1 MDLGVLPF
9 CSNQED
15 EKMSA
20 KHMIQLTLIFAVV
33 FACLAFPRSAS
44 AGSGYCGSTYVVQPG
59 DWLSK
64 IAGRCGVTLSA
75 LYAANP
81 WVAYY
86 YYIYPGQVLVIPGGY
101 DGGGPGG
108 WHGGGYC
115 PCGPTYSDY
124 YGNYYVVC
132 RGDTLSGIA
141 RYYGESLWYMQWH
154 NGIANPNL
162 IYAGQFI
169 YP

>member
-1 MDLGVLPF
+1 MEFEIQPF
-9 CSNQED
+9 FHNKED

-20 KHMIQLTLIFAVV
+20 KRMIQLTLILVVLFSSLAVTHSV
-33 FACLAFPRSAS
+33 S
-44 AGSGYCGSTYVVQPG
+44 AGGYCGSTYVVQSG

-64 IAGRCGVTLSA
+64 IARRCGVTLSA

-81 WVAYY
+81 WVG

-101 DGGGPGG
+101 DYG
-108 WHGGGYC
+108 HYY
-115 PCGPTYSDY
+115 CGPTYSEY
-124 YGNYYVVC
+124 YGYYYVVC

-141 RYYGESLWYMQWH
+141 RYYGENMAYLQWH
-154 NGIANPNL
+154 NSIANPNL

-169 YP
+169 WP

>member
-1 MDLGVLPF
+1 
-9 CSNQED
+9 
-15 EKMSA
+15 MSA
-20 KHMIQLTLIFAVV
+20 KRMIQLTLILVVLFSSLAVT
-33 FACLAFPRSAS
+33 RSVS
-44 AGSGYCGSTYVVQPG
+44 AGAYCGSTYVVQPG

-64 IAGRCGVTLSA
+64 IARRCGVTLSE

-81 WVAYY
+81 WVG

-101 DGGGPGG
+101 DY
-108 WHGGGYC
+108 GYYY
-115 PCGPTYSDY
+115 CGPTYSEY
-124 YGNYYVVC
+124 YGYYYVVC

-141 RYYGESLWYMQWH
+141 RYYGENLAYLAWH

-169 YP
+169 WP

>member
-1 MDLGVLPF
+1 MF
-9 CSNQED
+9 
-15 EKMSA
+15 A
-20 KHMIQLTLIFAVV
+20 KRTIQLTVIFIML
-33 FACLAFPRSAS
+33 FASFAFTSRASAS
-44 AGSGYCGSTYVVQPG
+44 AYCSSTYVVKPG

-64 IAGRCGVTLSA
+64 IARNCGVTLSQ

-81 WVAYY
+81 GVG
-86 YYIYPGQVLVIPGGY
+86 YYIYPGQVLNIPGGY
-101 DGGGPGG
+101 YDPGYY
-108 WHGGGYC
+108 YC
-115 PCGPTYSDY
+115 GASYSPY

-141 RYYGESLWYMQWH
+141 RYYGVSVDYLQWR
-154 NGIANPNL
+154 NGIANRNR